1 MNEAHPARSP
11 NFLRDQFILTAILV
25 IALICRSSLVSSPK
39 TQTEIAKQPTPVAV
53 EPEEL
58 ADAR

>member
-25 IALICRSSLVSSPK
+25 LALICRSSLVSSPK
-39 TQTEIAKQPTPVAV
+39 THNEIAKKPASVSV
-53 EPEEL
+53 EPEKL